1 MVCRETPLDSLQR
14 KLLCQALGLRIIKQY
29 EPSDAEI
36 FSCLENRMF
45 QEDESSCLLSR
56 SPEYR

>member
-1 MVCRETPLDSLQR
+1 LDSLQR